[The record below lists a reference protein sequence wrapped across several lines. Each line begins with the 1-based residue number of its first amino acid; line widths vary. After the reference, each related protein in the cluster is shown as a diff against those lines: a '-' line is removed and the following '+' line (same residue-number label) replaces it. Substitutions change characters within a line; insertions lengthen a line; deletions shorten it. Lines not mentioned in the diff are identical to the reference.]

1 MKAKRKIA
9 VLLVAVMLLVPFVV
23 SVCAAGETIVS
34 GPIKTAYTD
43 NEYFNPQGLVISVD
57 GEEIEYTPIDE
68 KFKFVPGLDEK
79 LTTQNVVLDSN
90 GNAVV
95 DETNHKAYTA
105 DIAVY
110 YNEVKVGTVTVSV
123 SHVWGD
129 TTYMD
134 NNYHGNYCLGCGI
147 VDEVTFSKHNVKEY
161 IPNDDGGLLIQQTET
176 GKCEDCGNDITRAI
190 AGSEKFDSIFTGN
203 YTETEATILTYIKL
217 ILVGLVQL
225 LVGIK

>member
-1 MKAKRKIA
+1 MKAKRQIA

-23 SVCAAGETIVS
+23 SVCAAGETIIS
-34 GPIKTAYTD
+34 GPVKTVYND
-43 NEYFNPQGLVISVD
+43 NEYFNPQGIVISVD
-57 GEEIEYTPIDE
+57 GEEIEYLPTDDN
-68 KFKFVPGLDEK
+68 FKFVPGLDQK

-90 GNAVV
+90 GNAAV
-95 DETNHKAYTA
+95 DENGYKLHTA
-105 DIAVY
+105 DVAVY
-110 YNEVKVGTVTVSV
+110 YNEVKIGVVTVAV

-147 VDEVTFSKHNVKEY
+147 VDELTLESHNVPEY

-176 GKCEDCGNDITRAI
+176 GKCDDCGHDITRAI

-203 YTETEATILTYIKL
+203 YTETELTILTYIKL
-217 ILVGLVQL
+217 ILVGLVQM